1 MIKGNIHG
9 IKDFTLGILDNLHET
24 KLEKGQ
30 YANPEV
36 LEIISTIS
44 ASINREINIAIDR
57 KGNITDISIGDN
69 SSATLPPISSNERRL
84 SGVSMIHTHPSG
96 SSKLSMMDISALI
109 QLKLDMIIALGISPE
124 GKILEASIGFCN
136 IENNNI
142 SYISIGPLSLEKFLA
157 FDFASKIEEIE
168 KLFKDNTIIE
178 SIEENAI
185 LVGIDND
192 KSLDELEELA
202 KACNINTVGR
212 FLQKRTSIDNVT
224 FIGSG
229 KVRELAMFKQI
240 KNADLIIF
248 DEELTGIQTKNIE
261 EITGCKVIDRT
272 VLILEIFAKRA
283 KSREGKLQVQLAR
296 LKYSSTKL
304 IGYGISMSRTG
315 GGIGSKGLGETK
327 LELDRRTIKEQIH
340 ALKLELEKIRKSRMV
355 QREKRD
361 DARIPK
367 ISLVGY
373 TNVGK
378 STLRNLL
385 VNNYSDS
392 SHEKEDVFA
401 ENMLFATLDVTT
413 RTIILPD
420 KRIVS
425 LTDTVGFIRKLPHDL
440 VEAFKST
447 LEEVTFS
454 DLIIHV
460 VDGSS
465 PNIEN
470 EILAVETVLSEL
482 EANNKP
488 TILAINKIDSIDS
501 ERLDFLKEKYKNYRT
516 IEISAKSNINID
528 KLLETIEITL
538 PKITIEATYLIP
550 YSDTNLVAML
560 HRTSIIKSEKYEDNG
575 VYVTATVDTDVHKQL
590 KNYVLEN

>member
-9 IKDFTLGILDNLHET
+9 IKDFTLGILDDLHET

-44 ASINREINIAIDR
+44 ASVNREINITIDR

-69 SSATLPPISSNERRL
+69 SSATLPAISVNERRL

-96 SSKLSMMDISALI
+96 NSKLSMMDISALI
-109 QLKLDMIIALGISPE
+109 QLKLDMIVALGISPE
-124 GKILEASIGFCN
+124 GAILEASIGFCN

-142 SYISIGPLSLEKFLA
+142 SYINIGPLSLEKFLA
-157 FDFASKIEEIE
+157 FDFISKIEEVE
-168 KLFKDNTIIE
+168 KLFKSNVIVE
-178 SIEENAI
+178 SINEKAI
-185 LVGIDND
+185 LVGIDSD

-229 KVRELAMFKQI
+229 KVKELAMFKQI
-240 KNADLIIF
+240 RNADLIIF

-327 LELDRRTIKEQIH
+327 LELDRRTIKEHIH

-392 SHEKEDVFA
+392 PHEKEDVFA

-454 DLIIHV
+454 DLIVHV

-465 PNIEN
+465 PNIET
-470 EILAVETVLSEL
+470 EISAVETVMSEL
-482 EANNKP
+482 KANNKP
-488 TILAINKIDSIDS
+488 TILAINKIDNIDS

-528 KLLETIEITL
+528 KLLETIETTL
-538 PKITIEATYLIP
+538 PRNTSEESYLIP

-560 HRTSIIKSEKYEDNG
+560 HRTSIVKSEEYKDNG
-575 VYVTATVDTDVHKQL
+575 VYITATVDNDTHKQL
-590 KNYVLEN
+590 ENYVLKN

>member
-109 QLKLDMIIALGISPE
+109 QLKLDMIIALGISSE

>member
-109 QLKLDMIIALGISPE
+109 QLKLDMIIALGISSE

-516 IEISAKSNINID
+516 IEISAKSNININ